1 MTPFRALPTEL
12 PHPRGWTGLEPA
24 TPNASE
30 EMFAASFTNMKP
42 NSLHIALPIEL
53 PPCIY

>member
-1 MTPFRALPTEL
+1 MTSFRALPTEL

-53 PPCIY
+53 PPHI